1 MQPQP
6 PQRQLSHVQMAGM
19 GRIERAAKQPDPDP
33 ARIAKPG
40 QRVRET
46 SQRRTWPLPMTK

>member
-19 GRIERAAKQPDPDP
+19 GRIERAAEQPDPDP
-33 ARIAKPG
+33 ARIAKPR
-40 QRVRET
+40 QRVRGIG
-46 SQRRTWPLPMTK
+46 QGRTWPVPMTR